1 MKDASKPIKR
11 IHIPP
16 KTGAAFTIKAGQIA
30 RIIDVEGGQVA
41 DLFCCSKDQNDEILS
56 AGHTTDYNGKLFLST
71 GDILYSSK
79 SNPMFTFVADQV
91 GKHFMLYAPCSQE
104 MFVKSYGVQE
114 PHPNCYDNLDSN
126 LKDYG
131 IQLSPISIPLNIFMN
146 IDIDLQGEI
155 TIHPPASKAGDYI
168 ELRAEMDLI
177 VGISACSAGLC
188 NNFEWTPIEVQIVD
202 HV

>member
-1 MKDASKPIKR
+1 MSLSMTVGIN
-11 IHIPP
+11 
-16 KTGAAFTIKAGQIA
+16 TFSLLEENG
-30 RIIDVEGGQVA
+30 
-41 DLFCCSKDQNDEILS
+41 EILS

-104 MFVKSYGVQE
+104 MFAKSYGVQE
-114 PHPNCYDNLDSN
+114 LHPNCYDNLDSN
-126 LKDYG
+126 LKDYA

-146 IDIDLQGEI
+146 IDIDPQGEI
-155 TIHPPASKAGDYI
+155 TIHPPASKAGEYI